1 MNLGPGN
8 DGLGKGIKIGLVA
21 IAIIVFVGAIGL
33 LIGG

>member
-1 MNLGPGN
+1 MNFGPGN

-21 IAIIVFVGAIGL
+21 LAIIVFVGAIGL